1 MMCPFAVSQRP
12 SLRWQWRGDAENSPV
27 EAILCAPAQHVSTCI
42 KHSQHIP
49 FECSSL
55 GLLFSHHFGWTS
67 SIRPCG
73 FGFQAEFAA
82 LAKHIPCLGYPMA
95 QSSPDLE
102 LQSLQCQRA
111 RGWLFSWPRRSSKV
125 IQKCGCFWRRHFLG
139 TSPCPSKY
147 RTIVFDQLSYLPS
160 QGGAG
165 LMESA

>member
-12 SLRWQWRGDAENSPV
+12 SLQWQWRGDAENNPV
-27 EAILCAPAQHVSTCI
+27 EAILCAPAQHVLSIHSTYL
-42 KHSQHIP
+42 

-67 SIRPCG
+67 SIRSCG
-73 FGFQAEFAA
+73 FSFQAEFAA

-102 LQSLQCQRA
+102 LQSLQCQHAKGR
-111 RGWLFSWPRRSSKV
+111 LFSSPRRSSKV
-125 IQKCGCFWRRHFLG
+125 IQKCGCFWRRHFLQ